1 MKQAWRETYHH
12 FTGEK
17 TPVLMLHGF
26 PGESYNGTPLEKNH
40 DIALA
45 INRLGFAV
53 YQPHYYGLGL
63 NKLKPFSFS
72 HSFDQA
78 LALAHTILE
87 QHERLIIFGH
97 SWGGYVGMA
106 LNLALKDKIQQTIL
120 LSPLSYLPPQDVLTN
135 LITSLHAETP
145 SLNTKGAL
153 GAQELCADLFALDE
167 RIYPDREQAV
177 RSLKNVTIYHAEI
190 DDEIPLELSQRLVA
204 TNPAIDL
211 KVCDTDHGFVR
222 EREKMLMEILN
233 KISKK

>member
-1 MKQAWRETYHH
+1 MEAIWRESFYY
-12 FTGEK
+12 FEGDK

-26 PGESYNGTPLEKNH
+26 PGESYNGTPFEKNH
-40 DIALA
+40 DIAQL
-45 INRLGFAV
+45 INLQGHAV
-53 YQPHYYGLGL
+53 YQPHYQGLGQ
-63 NKLKPFSFS
+63 NKSGAFSFTQS
-72 HSFDQA
+72 YEQS
-78 LALAHTILE
+78 LSLAHSILE

-145 SLNTKGAL
+145 SLNTSGAL
-153 GAQELCADLFALDE
+153 GAQELCADLFVLDE